1 MDGEVLDGDV
11 RFCLVLPSEALSV
24 PVMRRVLGGA
34 LLGFGADEDCVA
46 DILLAASEACTN
58 VLRHGG
64 HSTEYEVSASVGMN
78 SCFLEIANGAGP
90 GEPTA
95 ARYPDA
101 KRPLNGAGKA
111 EIAVGHLSGETSA
124 VGHLSGETSA
134 VGHLS
139 GEKSTAP
146 IPANGTSAAK
156 RSGGSGDG
164 GVDQLQESGRGLH
177 IMRAC
182 VDDLT
187 LRGTPSRGTVVSMRK
202 RLTWAPEVTG
212 RHAGAHGAR
221 QPAVLREAG

>member
-1 MDGEVLDGDV
+1 
-11 RFCLVLPSEALSV
+11 V

-64 HSTEYEVSASVGMN
+64 HCTEYEVSASVAKN
-78 SCFLEIANGAGP
+78 ACFLEIANGASP
-90 GEPTA
+90 GEPTT

-101 KRPLNGAGKA
+101 RRPPGDVAAPARSNGASRANG
-111 EIAVGHLSGETSA
+111 
-124 VGHLSGETSA
+124 
-134 VGHLS
+134 
-139 GEKSTAP
+139 
-146 IPANGTSAAK
+146 ANGTN
-156 RSGGSGDG
+156 GDSS
-164 GVDQLQESGRGLH
+164 VDQLQESGRGLH

-187 LRGTPSRGTVVSMRK
+187 LRGTPGRGTVVSMRK

-212 RHAGAHGAR
+212 RHAGAPASPNVAR
-221 QPAVLREAG
+221 RPAALSEAG

>member
-1 MDGEVLDGDV
+1 MDGEVIDGDV

-34 LLGFGADEDCVA
+34 LLGFGADEDCVS

-64 HSTEYEVSASVGMN
+64 RSTEYEVSASVAKN
-78 SCFLEIANGAGP
+78 ACFLEIANGATP

-101 KRPLNGAGKA
+101 RRPLSPAA
-111 EIAVGHLSGETSA
+111 EADI
-124 VGHLSGETSA
+124 
-134 VGHLS
+134 
-139 GEKSTAP
+139 TAP
-146 IPANGTSAAK
+146 IPAIAANGAN
-156 RSGGSGDG
+156 GDS

-187 LRGTPSRGTVVSMRK
+187 LRGTPGRGTVVSMRK

-212 RHAGAHGAR
+212 RHAGAPGRSNRSR
-221 QPAVLREAG
+221 QPALREAG

>member
-1 MDGEVLDGDV
+1 MDAEVLDGDI

-34 LLGFGADEDCVA
+34 LLGFGADEDCVS

-64 HSTEYEVSASVGMN
+64 RSTEYEVSASVAKN
-78 SCFLEIANGAGP
+78 ACFLEIANTATP
-90 GEPTA
+90 GEPLT

-101 KRPLNGAGKA
+101 RRPPGGHAGDGDHRAANGA
-111 EIAVGHLSGETSA
+111 SR
-124 VGHLSGETSA
+124 
-134 VGHLS
+134 
-139 GEKSTAP
+139 
-146 IPANGTSAAK
+146 ANG
-156 RSGGSGDG
+156 SGGANGDG

-187 LRGTPSRGTVVSMRK
+187 LRGTPGRGTVVSMRK

-212 RHAGAHGAR
+212 RHAGANGAHR
-221 QPAVLREAG
+221 PAALREAG

>member
-1 MDGEVLDGDV
+1 MDAEVLDGDV

-64 HSTEYEVSASVGMN
+64 HCTEYEVSASVAKN
-78 SCFLEIANGAGP
+78 ACFLEIANGASP
-90 GEPTA
+90 GEPTT
-95 ARYPDA
+95 ARS
-101 KRPLNGAGKA
+101 NGASRANG
-111 EIAVGHLSGETSA
+111 
-124 VGHLSGETSA
+124 
-134 VGHLS
+134 
-139 GEKSTAP
+139 
-146 IPANGTSAAK
+146 ANGTN
-156 RSGGSGDG
+156 GDSS
-164 GVDQLQESGRGLH
+164 VDQLQESGRGLH

-187 LRGTPSRGTVVSMRK
+187 LRGTPGRGTVVSMRK

-212 RHAGAHGAR
+212 RHAGAPASPNVAR
-221 QPAVLREAG
+221 RPAALSEAG

>member
-1 MDGEVLDGDV
+1 MDSEVLDGDV

-64 HSTEYEVSASVGMN
+64 RCTEYEVSASVAKN
-78 SCFLEIANGAGP
+78 ACFLEIANGATP
-90 GEPTA
+90 GEPTP

-101 KRPLNGAGKA
+101 KRPAANHARDA
-111 EIAVGHLSGETSA
+111 DV
-124 VGHLSGETSA
+124 
-134 VGHLS
+134 
-139 GEKSTAP
+139 TAP
-146 IPANGTSAAK
+146 FTPIAASGTNGSSGAA
-156 RSGGSGDG
+156 GPNGDG
-164 GVDQLQESGRGLH
+164 GADQLQESGRGLH

-187 LRGTPSRGTVVSMRK
+187 LRGTPGRGTVVSMRK

-212 RHAGAHGAR
+212 RHAGAPGGPNGTR
-221 QPAVLREAG
+221 QAAALREAG